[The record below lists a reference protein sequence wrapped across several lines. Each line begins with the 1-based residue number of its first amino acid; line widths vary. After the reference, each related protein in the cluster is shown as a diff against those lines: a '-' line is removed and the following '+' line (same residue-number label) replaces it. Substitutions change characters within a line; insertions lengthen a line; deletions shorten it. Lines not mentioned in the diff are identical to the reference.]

1 MGLATKDAPA
11 PAKKDDDD
19 DDDDVDERRA
29 RLAAAAVDRSCIVA
43 MQLLVFV
50 AARSA
55 LIQVVVAG

>member
-11 PAKKDDDD
+11 PAKKDD

>member
-11 PAKKDDDD
+11 KKDDDD
-19 DDDDVDERRA
+19 VDDVDERRA
-29 RLAAAAVDRSCIVA
+29 RLAAAAVDRSCIVEI
-43 MQLLVFV
+43 QLLVFV

>member
-1 MGLATKDAPA
+1 MGLVTKDAPA
-11 PAKKDDDD
+11 PVKKDDD

-29 RLAAAAVDRSCIVA
+29 RLAAAAVDRSCIVEI
-43 MQLLVFV
+43 QLLVFV